1 MKHHPVRV
9 WTAVLVSAAL
19 ILTCSQRAHAQARIV
34 GSVSVSVKDPA
45 DAVIPGA
52 KVVLKDVGTG
62 ISKQGATNEQ
72 GGLLFPDL
80 SHGLFEVS
88 VSAPGFQ
95 TAVVNHLN
103 VETSRTTDVVVS
115 LKVGAQEQSITVE
128 ASAEVLETSSNL
140 VSSVV
145 SKEDI
150 QELPFIGRSTL
161 GLARLVPGEVQA
173 VNGPVGGND
182 TRFNNVP
189 RRSRQRHAGRH
200 Q

>member
-1 MKHHPVRV
+1 M
-9 WTAVLVSAAL
+9 
-19 ILTCSQRAHAQARIV
+19 
-34 GSVSVSVKDPA
+34 
-45 DAVIPGA
+45 IPGA
-52 KVVLKDVGTG
+52 KVVLKDEGTG

-150 QELPFIGRSTL
+150 QELPFIGRITL

-173 VNGPVGGND
+173 VNGPVGGNY
-182 TRFNNVP
+182 TRVNNVP
-189 RRSRQRHAGRH
+189 GGAVNVTLDVINDASNGFKSGGTVFYTTVPARAGAIEEVSVE
-200 Q
+200 